1 MALSLRDRAIGAIIG
16 AAVAD
21 AAAQPM
27 HWIYS
32 PDKLKE
38 ILSDL
43 EPCPEFRPQS
53 ANPFYRRTTG
63 EQTCY
68 GDQAYVLLESLSQC
82 GDVNVEDLTKRFYK
96 FFGPGTVYDLP
107 LNDPYRKKGGPKAIL
122 PIDGPWRNG
131 SLKAFFRNVDA
142 GKEETGSDVDCQMD
156 GVTKL
161 APVVAMYAGRPE
173 MLEKVEKAMRVT
185 QNNDMCLAVTLAAAR
200 FLEHFIL
207 NGPDRN
213 ALDAVLA
220 QLNDPK
226 RQNPQELDLAVISL
240 PGAFQ
245 GALLGVLTLNQ
256 LDEAVRDTMRC
267 GGCTASR
274 ASFIGACFG
283 AQLFSVFQHT
293 VLVLWLA
300 VSVHSRLSEHH
311 FQSQQAAV
319 FIEKAKDA
327 LHTVQHKTEQ
337 VERLETKET
346 DVLLQSHWKPN
357 QSQRERVN
365 IGLNQKH
372 DSYLLPHVLLLKFS

>member
-1 MALSLRDRAIGAIIG
+1 MALSVADRAIGAIIG

-32 PDKLKE
+32 PDRLKE
-38 ILSDL
+38 VLSDL

-82 GDVNVEDLTKRFYK
+82 GDLTKRIYK

-107 LNDPYRKKGGPKAIL
+107 LNDPYRKKGGPKVIL

-142 GKEETGSDVDCQMD
+142 GKEETGCDVDCQMD

-161 APVVAMYAGRPE
+161 APVVAMFAGKPE

-185 QNNDMCLAVTLAAAR
+185 QNNDMCVAMTLAAAR

-207 NGPDRN
+207 NGPDPN
-213 ALDAVLA
+213 ALNTVLA

-226 RQNPQELDLAVISL
+226 RQNPQELDRAVTGKALVVYSFRNLKKQLWEISL

-245 GALLGVLTLNQ
+245 GALHGVLTLNQ

-274 ASFIGACFG
+274 SSFIGACFG
-283 AQLFSVFQHT
+283 AQTGLQGIPESWRKRT
-293 VLVLWLA
+293 LRYPLLLELA
-300 VSVHSRLSEHH
+300 ENVVKK
-311 FQSQQAAV
+311 SQQ
-319 FIEKAKDA
+319 
-327 LHTVQHKTEQ
+327 
-337 VERLETKET
+337 
-346 DVLLQSHWKPN
+346 
-357 QSQRERVN
+357 
-365 IGLNQKH
+365 
-372 DSYLLPHVLLLKFS
+372 

>member
-1 MALSLRDRAIGAIIG
+1 MALTLADRAIGAIVG

-27 HWIYS
+27 HWIYNA
-32 PDKLKE
+32 DRLKE
-38 ILSDL
+38 VLSDL

-53 ANPFYRRTTG
+53 ANPFYRRATG

-82 GDVNVEDLTKRFYK
+82 GDVNVEDLTKRMYT

-122 PIDGPWRNG
+122 PIDGPWRNS
-131 SLKAFFRNVDA
+131 SLKAFIRNVDA
-142 GKEETGSDVDCQMD
+142 GKEETGCDVDCQMD

-161 APVVAMYAGRPE
+161 APLVALYAGRPE
-173 MLEKVEKAMRVT
+173 MLEKVEKAVRVT
-185 QNNDMCLAVTLAAAR
+185 QNNDMCVAGTLAAAR

-207 NGPDRN
+207 NGSDPN
-213 ALDAVLA
+213 ALEAVLA

-226 RQNPQELDLAVISL
+226 RQNPQNLDRAVIVL

-245 GALLGVLTLNQ
+245 GALHGVLTLKQ

-267 GGCTASR
+267 GGCTSSR

-283 AQLFSVFQHT
+283 AQNG
-293 VLVLWLA
+293 
-300 VSVHSRLSEHH
+300 
-311 FQSQQAAV
+311 
-319 FIEKAKDA
+319 
-327 LHTVQHKTEQ
+327 
-337 VERLETKET
+337 
-346 DVLLQSHWKPN
+346 LQGVPESW
-357 QSQRERVN
+357 RERT
-365 IGLNQKH
+365 QR
-372 DSYLLPHVLLLKFS
+372 YPLLLELSQHLVQKKLQL